1 VQPASQLKLPQIFWY
16 VLYNIWVILR
26 RNIIYLYSKKPRLGQ
41 FFYFQNFQIRWH
53 DVNCKIICKVIVHFK
68 CVFLSLNINIVVD
81 FVQFNIVWDF
91 YHDAHTSILFVCR
104 LYRFLN
110 INVFLYIFKKLGC
123 PSIVLYSE
131 MVKIVIFSIQIS

>member
-1 VQPASQLKLPQIFWY
+1 M
-16 VLYNIWVILR
+16 
-26 RNIIYLYSKKPRLGQ
+26 
-41 FFYFQNFQIRWH
+41 
-53 DVNCKIICKVIVHFK
+53 HFK

-91 YHDAHTSILFVCR
+91 CHDAHTSILFVCR